1 MHQGRSKAVTEALAC
16 GLGFFSIGLGV
27 AELVAPRLF
36 VRAAHAR
43 VSESVI
49 RLYGVREIV
58 TGVGILMAWNRGPW
72 LWGRVAGDALDIA
85 SVRKPAAMAA
95 LAGVSALDIAAATAV
110 TREENRPPQR
120 LFDYSDRSGF
130 PRPAHEMRGAAQ
142 AKKERAS
149 GPLSA
154 ETRISP

>member
-1 MHQGRSKAVTEALAC
+1 MHQGRSKSVNEALAC
-16 GLGFFSIGLGV
+16 GLGFFSIALGV
-27 AELVAPRLF
+27 TEIAFPQMV
-36 VRAAHAR
+36 AR
-43 VSESVI
+43 VSGARVSPNVI

-58 TGVGILMAWNRGPW
+58 TGVGLLMAWNRAPW

-95 LAGVSALDIAAATAV
+95 LAGVTALDIAAATAV
-110 TREENRPPQR
+110 TREENRPPPR

-130 PRPAHEMRGAAQ
+130 PRPAHEMRGAAR

-149 GPLSA
+149 SPLSA
-154 ETRISP
+154 EARTSP